1 MDCLK
6 NHYSGSNNQSL
17 GRTLRLVLQNGRM
30 TKPDMAAQLG
40 VSLPTV
46 SQNVRL
52 LMDDGLLA
60 HDGTAVSTGGRKAQT
75 VVPMPNARLALGLD
89 VTAHQVQGVLLDLQ
103 GTDLDAFSQS
113 LPFSNSETYFHQ
125 LGEIAEVFLQSHGVR
140 QPQLL
145 GTGISIPGVLS
156 PDGQMLTRSHVLRVE
171 RLSASSFSDHLPGL
185 CTLCNDAKA
194 AAVAELWDRRELG
207 SAVYLSLSNS
217 VGGAIVLNNQIY
229 DGLHRHGGEFGHMTL
244 IPDGRRCYCGQYGC
258 MDAYC
263 SAGILTE
270 STGSL
275 EHFFQL
281 LGNGNASCARLWH
294 RYAEH
299 LALAIHNIL
308 TILDCPVILGGYV
321 GARLTDQLLQELIS
335 RIEERATFE
344 VPEGAVLQC
353 SYRRSAAAVGAAL
366 LPIRSFLGSPAFPLP
381 PEI

>member
-171 RLSASSFSDHLPGL
+171 RLSASSF
-185 CTLCNDAKA
+185 T
-194 AAVAELWDRRELG
+194 
-207 SAVYLSLSNS
+207 
-217 VGGAIVLNNQIY
+217 
-229 DGLHRHGGEFGHMTL
+229 
-244 IPDGRRCYCGQYGC
+244 
-258 MDAYC
+258 
-263 SAGILTE
+263 
-270 STGSL
+270 
-275 EHFFQL
+275 
-281 LGNGNASCARLWH
+281 
-294 RYAEH
+294 
-299 LALAIHNIL
+299 
-308 TILDCPVILGGYV
+308 
-321 GARLTDQLLQELIS
+321 
-335 RIEERATFE
+335 
-344 VPEGAVLQC
+344 
-353 SYRRSAAAVGAAL
+353 
-366 LPIRSFLGSPAFPLP
+366 
-381 PEI
+381 